1 MNRIKRLFDL
11 FFSFV
16 GISLFLPV
24 GTLIALIIKID
35 DGGPIFY
42 IQERVGQGGRHFKMI
57 KFRTMIRDADKIGS
71 AITIGNDSRITR
83 VGRWLRRFK
92 LDEFP
97 QLFNVLKGE
106 MSFVGPR
113 PEVPKYVALYNDTER
128 KVLNLVPGITDPA
141 SIIYRNENEILG
153 KFGDPEKHYVEKIM
167 PDKIRINL
175 EYAKKP
181 NVLSD
186 IFVILQTIGLLFKKN

>member
-1 MNRIKRLFDL
+1 MNRIKRPFDL

-24 GTLIALIIKID
+24 GALIALIIKID

-113 PEVPKYVALYNDTER
+113 PEVPRYVGKYDDIER
-128 KVLNLVPGITDPA
+128 KVLNLIPGITDPA
-141 SIIYRNENEILG
+141 SIIYRYENEILG
-153 KFGDPEKHYVEKIM
+153 KFGDPEKYYVEKIM

-175 EYAKKP
+175 EYAKKA

>member
-1 MNRIKRLFDL
+1 MNRIKRPFDL
-11 FFSFV
+11 IFSFV

-24 GTLIALIIKID
+24 GALIALIIKIE

-71 AITIGNDSRITR
+71 AITIGKDSRITR
-83 VGRWLRRFK
+83 VGRWLRSFK

-128 KVLNLVPGITDPA
+128 EVLNLVPGITDPA

-175 EYAKKP
+175 EYAKKA

>member
-1 MNRIKRLFDL
+1 
-11 FFSFV
+11 V

-24 GTLIALIIKID
+24 GALIALIIKIE

-113 PEVPKYVALYNDTER
+113 PEVPRYVGKYDDIER
-128 KVLNLVPGITDPA
+128 KVLNLIPGITDPA

-175 EYAKKP
+175 EYAKKA
-181 NVLSD
+181 NVRSD
-186 IFVILQTIGLLFKKN
+186 IFVILQTIGILFKKN

>member
-1 MNRIKRLFDL
+1 MNRIKRPFDL
-11 FFSFV
+11 IFSFV

-24 GTLIALIIKID
+24 GALIALIIKIE

-71 AITIGNDSRITR
+71 AITIGKDSRITR
-83 VGRWLRRFK
+83 VGRWLRSFK

-113 PEVPKYVALYNDTER
+113 PEVPKYVTLYNDTER
-128 KVLNLVPGITDPA
+128 EVLNLVPGITDPA

-175 EYAKKP
+175 EYAKKA

-186 IFVILQTIGLLFKKN
+186 IFVILQTIGLLFKKS

>member
-1 MNRIKRLFDL
+1 MNRIKRQFDL

-24 GTLIALIIKID
+24 GALIALMIKIED
-35 DGGPIFY
+35 SGPIFF
-42 IQERVGQGGRHFKMI
+42 IQERVGYRGKLFRMI
-57 KFRTMIRDADKIGS
+57 KFRTMVRDADKVGT
-71 AITIGNDSRITR
+71 AITIGNDPRITR
-83 VGRWLRRFK
+83 IGRWLRRFK

-113 PEVPKYVALYNDTER
+113 PEVPRYVAAYNDRER
-128 KVLNLVPGITDPA
+128 EVLKLTPGITDPA
-141 SIIYRNENEILG
+141 SIIYRNESEILS
-153 KFGDPEKHYVEKIM
+153 KFEDPEKQYIEKIM

-175 EYAKKP
+175 EYARRA
-181 NVLSD
+181 NIISD
-186 IFVILQTIGLLFKKN
+186 IFVILQTLGILFKKN

>member
-1 MNRIKRLFDL
+1 MNRIKRPFDL
-11 FFSFV
+11 IFSFV
-16 GISLFLPV
+16 GISLFLPM
-24 GTLIALIIKID
+24 GALIALIIKIE

-113 PEVPKYVALYNDTER
+113 PEVPKYVTLYNDTER
-128 KVLNLVPGITDPA
+128 EVLNLVPGITDPA

-175 EYAKKP
+175 EYAKKA
-181 NVLSD
+181 NFLSD
-186 IFVILQTIGLLFKKN
+186 IFVILKTIGLLFKKN

>member
-1 MNRIKRLFDL
+1 MNSIKRQFDL
-11 FFSFV
+11 FFSLI
-16 GISLFLPV
+16 GISLFLPL
-24 GTLIALIIKID
+24 GALIGLIIKIE
-35 DGGPIFY
+35 DGGPVFY
-42 IQERVGQGGRHFKMI
+42 IQERIGHRGKSFRMI

-71 AITIGNDSRITR
+71 AITIGNDARITS

-113 PEVPKYVALYNDTER
+113 PEVPKYVAVYNDMER
-128 KVLNLVPGITDPA
+128 EVLNLVPGITDPA
-141 SIIYRNENEILG
+141 SVIYRNESEILG
-153 KFGDPEKHYVEKIM
+153 GFQDPEKQYIEKIM

-175 EYAKKP
+175 EYARRA
-181 NVLSD
+181 NIMSD
-186 IFVILQTIGLLFKKN
+186 IFVILQTLGLLFKGR

>member
-1 MNRIKRLFDL
+1 MSRIKRQFDL
-11 FFSFV
+11 IFSLV

-24 GTLIALIIKID
+24 GALIALIIKIE

-42 IQERVGQGGRHFKMI
+42 VQERVGQGARDFKMI

-113 PEVPKYVALYNDTER
+113 PEVPKYVMLYNDTER
-128 KVLNLVPGITDPA
+128 EVINLVPGITDPA

-153 KFGDPEKHYVEKIM
+153 KFGDPEKYYVEKIV

-175 EYAKKP
+175 EYAKKA

>member
-42 IQERVGQGGRHFKMI
+42 IQERVGQRGRHFKMI

-71 AITIGNDSRITR
+71 AITIGKDSRITR
-83 VGRWLRRFK
+83 VGRWLRSFK

-128 KVLNLVPGITDPA
+128 EVLNLVPGITDPA

-175 EYAKKP
+175 EYAKKA

>member
-1 MNRIKRLFDL
+1 MNRIKRQFDL

-24 GTLIALIIKID
+24 GAFIALMIKIE
-35 DGGPIFY
+35 DGGPIFF
-42 IQERVGQGGRHFKMI
+42 IQERVGYRGKLFRMI
-57 KFRTMIRDADKIGS
+57 KFRTVVRDADKVGT
-71 AITIGNDSRITR
+71 AITIGNDPRITR
-83 VGRWLRRFK
+83 IGRWLRRFK

-113 PEVPKYVALYNDTER
+113 PEVPRYVAAYNDRER
-128 KVLNLVPGITDPA
+128 EVLDLIPGITDPA
-141 SIIYRNENEILG
+141 SIIYRNESEILS
-153 KFGDPEKHYVEKIM
+153 KFEDPEKQYIEKIM

-175 EYAKKP
+175 EYARRA
-181 NVLSD
+181 NIISD
-186 IFVILQTIGLLFKKN
+186 IFVILQTLGLLFKEN

>member
-1 MNRIKRLFDL
+1 MNRIKRPFDL
-11 FFSFV
+11 IFSFV

-24 GTLIALIIKID
+24 GALIALIIKIE

-57 KFRTMIRDADKIGS
+57 KFRTMIRNADKIGS

-113 PEVPKYVALYNDTER
+113 PEVPKYVTLYNDTER
-128 KVLNLVPGITDPA
+128 EVLNLVPGITDPA

-175 EYAKKP
+175 EYAKKA

-186 IFVILQTIGLLFKKN
+186 IFVILQTIGLLFKKS

>member
-1 MNRIKRLFDL
+1 MNSIKRQFDL
-11 FFSFV
+11 FFSLI
-16 GISLFLPV
+16 GISLFLPL
-24 GTLIALIIKID
+24 GALIGLIIKIE
-35 DGGPIFY
+35 DGGPVFY
-42 IQERVGQGGRHFKMI
+42 IQERIGHRGKSFRMI

-83 VGRWLRRFK
+83 VGRCLRRFK

-113 PEVPKYVALYNDTER
+113 PEVPKYVMLYNDTER
-128 KVLNLVPGITDPA
+128 EVINLVPGITDPA

-153 KFGDPEKHYVEKIM
+153 KFGDPEKYYVEKIV

-175 EYAKKP
+175 EYAKKA

>member
-1 MNRIKRLFDL
+1 MSRIKRKFDL
-11 FFSFV
+11 IFSFV

-24 GTLIALIIKID
+24 GALIALIVKID

-128 KVLNLVPGITDPA
+128 EVLNLVPGITDPA

-153 KFGDPEKHYVEKIM
+153 KFRDPEKHYVEKIM

-175 EYAKKP
+175 EYAKKA

-186 IFVILQTIGLLFKKN
+186 IFVILQTIGLLFKKS

>member
-1 MNRIKRLFDL
+1 MNRIKRPFDL

-24 GTLIALIIKID
+24 GALIALIIKID

-113 PEVPKYVALYNDTER
+113 PEVPRYVGKYDDIER
-128 KVLNLVPGITDPA
+128 KVLNLIPGITDPA

-175 EYAKKP
+175 EYAKKA

>member
-1 MNRIKRLFDL
+1 
-11 FFSFV
+11 
-16 GISLFLPV
+16 
-24 GTLIALIIKID
+24 
-35 DGGPIFY
+35 
-42 IQERVGQGGRHFKMI
+42 MI

-83 VGRWLRRFK
+83 VGWWLRRSK

-97 QLFNVLKGE
+97 QLFNILKGE
-106 MSFVGPR
+106 MSFVEPR
-113 PEVPKYVALYNDTER
+113 PEVPRCVGKYDDIKR
-128 KVLNLVPGITDPA
+128 KVLNLIPCITDPA

-153 KFGDPEKHYVEKIM
+153 KFRDPEKHYVEKIM

-175 EYAKKP
+175 EYAKKA

-186 IFVILQTIGLLFKKN
+186 IFVILQTIGLLFKKS

>member
-1 MNRIKRLFDL
+1 MNRIKRPFDL

-24 GTLIALIIKID
+24 GALIALIIKID

-113 PEVPKYVALYNDTER
+113 PEVPRYVGKYDDIER
-128 KVLNLVPGITDPA
+128 KVLNLIPGITDPA

-153 KFGDPEKHYVEKIM
+153 KFGDPEKYYVEKIM

-175 EYAKKP
+175 EYAKKA

>member
-1 MNRIKRLFDL
+1 MNRIKRQFDL

-24 GTLIALIIKID
+24 GALIALMIKIED
-35 DGGPIFY
+35 SGPIFF
-42 IQERVGQGGRHFKMI
+42 IQERVGYRGKLFRMI
-57 KFRTMIRDADKIGS
+57 KFRTMVRDADKVGT
-71 AITIGNDSRITR
+71 AITIGNDPRITR
-83 VGRWLRRFK
+83 IGRWLRRFK

-113 PEVPKYVALYNDTER
+113 PEVPKYVMLYNDTER
-128 KVLNLVPGITDPA
+128 EVINLVPGITDPA

-175 EYAKKP
+175 EYAKKA

-186 IFVILQTIGLLFKKN
+186 IFVILQTIGILFKKN

>member
-1 MNRIKRLFDL
+1 MNSIKRQFDL
-11 FFSFV
+11 FFSLI
-16 GISLFLPV
+16 GISLFLPL
-24 GTLIALIIKID
+24 GALIGLLIKIE

-42 IQERVGQGGRHFKMI
+42 IQERIGHRGKSFRMI
-57 KFRTMIRDADKIGS
+57 KFRTMVRDADKMGS
-71 AITIGNDSRITR
+71 AITIGNDARITR

-113 PEVPKYVALYNDTER
+113 PEVPKYVAVYNDMER
-128 KVLNLVPGITDPA
+128 EVLNLVPGITDPA
-141 SIIYRNENEILG
+141 SVIYRNESEILG
-153 KFGDPEKHYVEKIM
+153 GFQDPEKQYIEKIM

-175 EYAKKP
+175 EYARRA
-181 NVLSD
+181 NIMSD
-186 IFVILQTIGLLFKKN
+186 IFVILQTLGLLFKKN

>member
-1 MNRIKRLFDL
+1 MNRIKRPFDL
-11 FFSFV
+11 IFSFV

-24 GTLIALIIKID
+24 GALIALIIKIE

-71 AITIGNDSRITR
+71 AITIGKDSRITR
-83 VGRWLRRFK
+83 VGRWLRSFK

-113 PEVPKYVALYNDTER
+113 PEVPKYVTLYNDTER
-128 KVLNLVPGITDPA
+128 EVLNLVPGITDPA

-175 EYAKKP
+175 EYAKKA

-186 IFVILQTIGLLFKKN
+186 IFVILQTIGILFKKN

>member
-1 MNRIKRLFDL
+1 MSRIKRQFDL
-11 FFSFV
+11 IFSLV

-24 GTLIALIIKID
+24 GALIALIIKIE

-42 IQERVGQGGRHFKMI
+42 VQERVGQGGRHFKMI

-106 MSFVGPR
+106 MSLVGPR
-113 PEVPKYVALYNDTER
+113 PEVPKYVTLYNDTER
-128 KVLNLVPGITDPA
+128 EVLNLVPGITDPA

-153 KFGDPEKHYVEKIM
+153 KFGDPEKYYVEKIV

-175 EYAKKP
+175 EYAKKA

>member
-1 MNRIKRLFDL
+1 MNRIKRQFDL

-24 GTLIALIIKID
+24 GALIALMIKIED
-35 DGGPIFY
+35 SGPIFF
-42 IQERVGQGGRHFKMI
+42 IQERVGYRGKLFRMI
-57 KFRTMIRDADKIGS
+57 KFRTMVRDADKVGT
-71 AITIGNDSRITR
+71 AITIGNDPRITR
-83 VGRWLRRFK
+83 IGRWLRRFK

-113 PEVPKYVALYNDTER
+113 PEVPRYVAAYNDRER
-128 KVLNLVPGITDPA
+128 EVLKLTPGITDPA
-141 SIIYRNENEILG
+141 SIIYRNESEILS
-153 KFGDPEKHYVEKIM
+153 KFEDPEKQYIEKIM

-175 EYAKKP
+175 EYAKKA

-186 IFVILQTIGLLFKKN
+186 IFVILQTIGILFKKN

>member
-24 GTLIALIIKID
+24 GALIALIIKIE

-42 IQERVGQGGRHFKMI
+42 VQERVGQGARDFKMI

-83 VGRWLRRFK
+83 VGRCLRRFK

-128 KVLNLVPGITDPA
+128 EVLNLVPGITDPA

-175 EYAKKP
+175 EYAKKA

>member
-1 MNRIKRLFDL
+1 MNRIKRPFDL
-11 FFSFV
+11 IFSFV
-16 GISLFLPV
+16 GISLFLPM
-24 GTLIALIIKID
+24 GALIALIIKIE

-92 LDEFP
+92 MDEFP

-113 PEVPKYVALYNDTER
+113 PEVPRYVGKYDDMER
-128 KVLNLVPGITDPA
+128 KVLNLIPGITDPA

-153 KFGDPEKHYVEKIM
+153 KFGDPEKYYVEKIM

-175 EYAKKP
+175 EYAKKA

-186 IFVILQTIGLLFKKN
+186 IFVILQTIGILFKKN

>member
-1 MNRIKRLFDL
+1 MNRIKRPFDL
-11 FFSFV
+11 IFSFV

-24 GTLIALIIKID
+24 GALIALIIKIE

-71 AITIGNDSRITR
+71 AITIGKDSRITR
-83 VGRWLRRFK
+83 VGRWLRSFK

-113 PEVPKYVALYNDTER
+113 PEVPKYVTLYNDTER
-128 KVLNLVPGITDPA
+128 EVLNLVPGITDPA

-175 EYAKKP
+175 EYAKKA

>member
-1 MNRIKRLFDL
+1 MNRIKRPFDL
-11 FFSFV
+11 IFSFV

-24 GTLIALIIKID
+24 GALIALIIKIE

-113 PEVPKYVALYNDTER
+113 PEVPKYVTLYNDTER
-128 KVLNLVPGITDPA
+128 EVLNLVPGITDPA

-175 EYAKKP
+175 EYAKKA

-186 IFVILQTIGLLFKKN
+186 IFVILQTIGLLFKKS

>member
-1 MNRIKRLFDL
+1 MNRIKRPFDL
-11 FFSFV
+11 IFSFV
-16 GISLFLPV
+16 GISLFLPM
-24 GTLIALIIKID
+24 GALIALIIKIE

-83 VGRWLRRFK
+83 VGRCLRRFK

-97 QLFNVLKGE
+97 QLFNVLKAE

-128 KVLNLVPGITDPA
+128 EVLNLVPGITDPA

-175 EYAKKP
+175 EYAKKA
-181 NVLSD
+181 NFLSD
-186 IFVILQTIGLLFKKN
+186 IFVILKTIGLLFKKN